1 MALPHLTAEERQAA
15 LEKAAVARKRRA
27 EIKAQLK
34 SGERKLSEVL
44 ELAKEDAVL
53 AKEDAVLAKLKVT
66 SLLQSLPGVGPAKCE
81 AVMEDA
87 KISPSRRLGGLGK
100 HQAHHLVELFG

>member
-44 ELAKEDAVL
+44 EL

>member
-15 LEKAAVARKRRA
+15 LEKAAVARKRSA

-44 ELAKEDAVL
+44 EL

>member
-27 EIKAQLK
+27 EIKSQLK

-44 ELAKEDAVL
+44 ELAKEDAVI
-53 AKEDAVLAKLKVT
+53 AKLKVT

>member
-53 AKEDAVLAKLKVT
+53 AKLKVT

-100 HQAHHLVELFG
+100 HQAHHMVELFG

>member
-53 AKEDAVLAKLKVT
+53 AKLKVT
-66 SLLQSLPGVGPAKCE
+66 SLLQSLPGVGPAKCK

-100 HQAHHLVELFG
+100 HQVHHLVELFG

>member
-44 ELAKEDAVL
+44 ELAKE
-53 AKEDAVLAKLKVT
+53 EAVLAKLKVT